1 MYLFVYKSY
10 YLVDFYT
17 KVAAMR
23 ASVTNIMMVRMKKGE
38 VAWIMKPVVA
48 MEWKMCNNHL
58 TAPVLVSSTL
68 GYKYSRW
75 LFAGKLMIYNLSGNF
90 IKYGQLGEGELF
102 LQSKGL
108 G

>member
-1 MYLFVYKSY
+1 MNYEACCGNGVKNVQQS
-10 YLVDFYT
+10 
-17 KVAAMR
+17 
-23 ASVTNIMMVRMKKGE
+23 
-38 VAWIMKPVVA
+38 
-48 MEWKMCNNHL
+48 L

-102 LQSKGL
+102 LQWKGL